1 LKEKRTMKDNV
12 WRGED
17 EYLHYDLFLFTIIG
31 ATYMEEGVTEFSAW
45 SKVMLAEKNS
55 EDLRPFLRV
64 VYANSKT
71 MQETFRKIGWDRV
84 SV

>member
-45 SKVMLAEKNS
+45 SKVMLAEKKQRGSASISSRGIRQLKNHAGK
-55 EDLRPFLRV
+55 V
-64 VYANSKT
+64 SK
-71 MQETFRKIGWDRV
+71 
-84 SV
+84 